1 MEPNNFI
8 DKRNQKFLK
17 YWEEKRKNKK
27 EYTIKNSAVFSFIF
41 SALYCVI
48 KYGFSTESLKVFPIC
63 FLMISV
69 VYGLY
74 VYFIEF
80 NLHEKKYQKLKKEL

>member
-1 MEPNNFI
+1 MEPNSYM

-48 KYGFSTESLKVFPIC
+48 KYGLTAEASKVFPIC

-69 VYGLY
+69 IYGLY

-80 NLHEKKYQKLKKEL
+80 NLHEKKYEKLKKEL